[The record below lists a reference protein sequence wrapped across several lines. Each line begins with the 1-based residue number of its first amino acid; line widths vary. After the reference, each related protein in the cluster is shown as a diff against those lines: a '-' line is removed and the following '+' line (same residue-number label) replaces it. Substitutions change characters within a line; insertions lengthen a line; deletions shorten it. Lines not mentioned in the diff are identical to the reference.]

1 MNQRETFK
9 MWESY
14 MENAMNLKFI
24 DFECESLKDN
34 PLNDAYR
41 RKVAVIEP
49 EDAQGKPLIVY
60 LSGFLSSSL
69 SMLNYDP
76 FSEDMK
82 TKLERMRAEGKSKG
96 VIMVLPDTFTRM
108 GGNQYLNS
116 SAVGNYEDYVMEIV
130 KTLSETYKTDK
141 VGIMGKSSG
150 GYGSLMIGMKHRE
163 IKAIADH
170 SGDAYFEYIYIPE
183 FPLAIEKLRKFSSWR
198 EWFVTF
204 WNRETKKR
212 RDELTTLMILAMA
225 AFYSPKGNDL
235 ELPFDLE
242 TGEILDDV
250 WKRWKEKDPVKALR
264 AHMDTLREKKVIYI
278 DVGKRDEYNIQYGS
292 RMIHSILSNSGV
304 DHVYEEFEGG
314 HHDTSFRYDYSI
326 AVLEKYLNDEEKQ

>member
-1 MNQRETFK
+1 
-9 MWESY
+9 
-14 MENAMNLKFI
+14 MNLKLVE
-24 DFECESLKDN
+24 FESESLKDN
-34 PLNDAYR
+34 PLKDPYK

-49 EDAQGKPLIVY
+49 ENPQGKPLIIY

-82 TKLERMRAEGKSKG
+82 TRLERMKAEGKSNG
-96 VIMVLPDTFTRM
+96 VVMVLPDTFTKM

-116 SAVGNYEDYVMEIV
+116 SAVGNYEDYVMEVV

-141 VGIMGKSSG
+141 IGIMGKSSG
-150 GYGSLMIGMKHRE
+150 GYGSVMIGMKHKE
-163 IKAIADH
+163 IRAIADH

-183 FPLAIEKLRKFSSWR
+183 FPVAIERLGRFSSWR
-198 EWFVTF
+198 EWFTTF

-212 RDELTTLMILAMA
+212 RDELTTLMILAMS
-225 AFYSPKGNDL
+225 AFYSPRGEDV
-235 ELPFDLE
+235 ELPFSLE
-242 TGEILDDV
+242 TGEIVEDV
-250 WKRWKEKDPVKALR
+250 WKRWVEKDPVRALKNYVT
-264 AHMDTLREKKVIYI
+264 ALREKEVVYI

-292 RMIHSILSNSGV
+292 RIIHSILSKSGV
-304 DHVYEEFEGG
+304 DHVYEEFDGG

-326 AVLEKYLNDEEKQ
+326 AILEKYLNDGEKQ